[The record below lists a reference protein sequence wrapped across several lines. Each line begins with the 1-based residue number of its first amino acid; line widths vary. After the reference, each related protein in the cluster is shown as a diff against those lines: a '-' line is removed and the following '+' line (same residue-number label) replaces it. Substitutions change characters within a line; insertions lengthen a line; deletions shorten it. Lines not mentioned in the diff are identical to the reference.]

1 MFMAITK
8 ENEMKLDD
16 TTTIDSHKERED
28 CYLKALVELSEYAS
42 KNGELEY
49 FVNTC
54 LRQLSW
60 VAATRNN
67 PLLASNGLFSKLAAY
82 IEIDTLYFE
91 EQATREKAERE
102 SQSVH

>member
-1 MFMAITK
+1 
-8 ENEMKLDD
+8 MKLDD
-16 TTTIDSHKERED
+16 TTTIDPPKERED
-28 CYLKALVELSEYAS
+28 CYLKALVELSEYAA
-42 KNGELEY
+42 KRGELEH

-67 PLLASNGLFSKLAAY
+67 PLLASTHLFAKLAAQV
-82 IEIDTLYFE
+82 ESDTLYFE
-91 EQATREKAERE
+91 EQAAREKAERE